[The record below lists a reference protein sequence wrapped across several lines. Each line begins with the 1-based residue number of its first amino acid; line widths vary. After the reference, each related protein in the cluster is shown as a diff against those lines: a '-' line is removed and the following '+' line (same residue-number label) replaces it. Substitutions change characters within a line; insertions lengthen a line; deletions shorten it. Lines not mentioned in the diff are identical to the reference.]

1 MKSMKTQD
9 FEEKINQN
17 LARNDIEI
25 EDKENSSIAANQSN
39 FAQPN
44 DQPQVISKKSS
55 SKYK

>member
-1 MKSMKTQD
+1 MKTQD